1 MTLKQKLLKAAYPAL
16 MWFSKKPGPQ
26 SIISGN
32 GTIPPAPFYLLTDT
46 LINGQAFNFEQFKG
60 RKILL
65 VNTASDCGY
74 TAQYEALEQLSQKY
88 PGKLAVIGFPSNDF
102 QDQEKGTDE
111 SIAQFCKINYG
122 VTFPLMK
129 KSSVKKSFGQNQVY
143 QWLTDAGKNGW
154 NSKPPE
160 WNFTKYLID
169 ENGKLV
175 NYFPP
180 GMSPTDAAV
189 LKAIEN

>member
-1 MTLKQKLLKAAYPAL
+1 
-16 MWFSKKPGPQ
+16 
-26 SIISGN
+26 
-32 GTIPPAPFYLLTDT
+32 
-46 LINGQAFNFEQFKG
+46 
-60 RKILL
+60 
-65 VNTASDCGY
+65 
-74 TAQYEALEQLSQKY
+74 YEALEQLSQKY

-102 QDQEKGTDE
+102 QNQEKVTDK

-129 KSSVKKSFGQNQVY
+129 KSSVKKSSGQNQVY